1 MKTVKHMMDEQLKD
15 LIKESDQLKSRLD
28 SLCILCEGKSRIFVD
43 KEKLDQLFKQ
53 AEHIAR
59 ELVSLNS
66 ANEILYQN
74 RGKASPKK
82 AISSKVNGKFGGRP
96 PKEISDKKKRIQ
108 QLDDKSFIEQR
119 ALTAEERKEY
129 DELSM
134 DITAW
139 ECSKK
144 MKINESLETD

>member
-1 MKTVKHMMDEQLKD
+1 MMDEQLKD

-96 PKEISDKKKRIQ
+96 PKEISAKKKRIQ
-108 QLDDKSFIEQR
+108 QLDDKAFIEQR

>member
-1 MKTVKHMMDEQLKD
+1 MQQNAHTEYNAVLGVMDSYVFNKLLWNIELDPYEFKD
-15 LIKESDQLKSRLD
+15 LLQVLEYAQEEYKYRANFDNSGLPNYWVQRIEHLKKVIKE
-28 SLCILCEGKSRIFVD
+28 
-43 KEKLDQLFKQ
+43 
-53 AEHIAR
+53 
-59 ELVSLNS
+59 
-66 ANEILYQN
+66 
-74 RGKASPKK
+74 
-82 AISSKVNGKFGGRP
+82 
-96 PKEISDKKKRIQ
+96 
-108 QLDDKSFIEQR
+108 LDDKAFIEQR

>member
-1 MKTVKHMMDEQLKD
+1 MKTVKHMMDEQLKE
-15 LIKESDQLKSRLD
+15 LIIESEQLKSRLD

>member
-1 MKTVKHMMDEQLKD
+1 MMDEQLKE

-43 KEKLDQLFKQ
+43 KEKLEQLFKQ

-108 QLDDKSFIEQR
+108 QLDDKVFIELR
-119 ALTAEERKEY
+119 ALSAEERKEY

-139 ECSKK
+139 EYSKK

>member
-1 MKTVKHMMDEQLKD
+1 MLN
-15 LIKESDQLKSRLD
+15 
-28 SLCILCEGKSRIFVD
+28 FV
-43 KEKLDQLFKQ
+43 
-53 AEHIAR
+53 AIS
-59 ELVSLNS
+59 LVSLNS

-96 PKEISDKKKRIQ
+96 PKEISAKKKRIQ
-108 QLDDKSFIEQR
+108 QLDDKAFIEQR

-144 MKINESLETD
+144 MKINESLETMRNVIEKQNVN

>member
-43 KEKLDQLFKQ
+43 KEKLEQLFEQ
-53 AEHIAR
+53 ADFIAR

-66 ANEILYQN
+66 ANEILYKN

-82 AISSKVNGKFGGRP
+82 AVSSKGFGSHQG
-96 PKEISDKKKRIQ
+96 
-108 QLDDKSFIEQR
+108 L
-119 ALTAEERKEY
+119 L
-129 DELSM
+129 L
-134 DITAW
+134 
-139 ECSKK
+139 
-144 MKINESLETD
+144 

>member
-1 MKTVKHMMDEQLKD
+1 MMDEHLKD

-82 AISSKVNGKFGGRP
+82 AFSSKVNGKFGGRP
-96 PKEISDKKKRIQ
+96 PKEISAKKKRIQ
-108 QLDDKSFIEQR
+108 QLDDKAFIEQR

>member
-96 PKEISDKKKRIQ
+96 PKEISAKKKRIQ
-108 QLDDKSFIEQR
+108 QLDDKAFIEQR

>member
-1 MKTVKHMMDEQLKD
+1 MKTVKHMMDEQLKE

-43 KEKLDQLFKQ
+43 KEKLEQLFKQ

-108 QLDDKSFIEQR
+108 QLDDKVFIELR
-119 ALTAEERKEY
+119 ALSAEERKEY

-139 ECSKK
+139 EYSKK

>member
-1 MKTVKHMMDEQLKD
+1 MMDEQLQE
-15 LIKESDQLKSRLD
+15 LVKESEQLKSRID
-28 SLCILCEGKSRIFVD
+28 SLCILCERKSRIYVD
-43 KEKLDQLFKQ
+43 KEKLDQQYNQ
-53 AEHIAR
+53 ADYIAR

-66 ANEILYQN
+66 ANELLYQN

-82 AISSKVNGKFGGRP
+82 AVSSKVNGKFGGRP

-108 QLDDKSFIEQR
+108 ELDDKAFIEQR
-119 ALTAEERKEY
+119 ILTAEERKEY

-139 ECSKK
+139 QVSKK
-144 MKINESLETD
+144 EKIKKGLDK

>member
-1 MKTVKHMMDEQLKD
+1 MMDEQLKE
-15 LIKESDQLKSRLD
+15 LIIESEQLKSRLD

>member
-43 KEKLDQLFKQ
+43 KEKLEQLFEQ
-53 AEHIAR
+53 ADFIAR

-66 ANEILYQN
+66 ANEILYKN

-82 AISSKVNGKFGGRP
+82 AVSSKVNGKFGGRP
-96 PKEISDKKKRIQ
+96 PKEISAKKKRIQ
-108 QLDDKSFIEQR
+108 QLDDKAFIEQR
-119 ALTAEERKEY
+119 ALTDEERKEY

>member
-1 MKTVKHMMDEQLKD
+1 MMDEQLKD
-15 LIKESDQLKSRLD
+15 LIKESEQLKSRLD